1 MDSGHVG
8 GTYERHSYDLPPCVL
23 GGEVNTAHDPEGYSI
38 PGQRDACQHYAE
50 GLDARVVCEYVE
62 PGKSGTNLS
71 RPALQRMLSELDD
84 LTDYV
89 IFYDLS
95 RVARDD
101 FDALW
106 LLREI
111 EGRGCKLESTLER
124 VDDTPAGKLLYT
136 VMAGVNAFRSRGDAE
151 KVKLG
156 LKRKFLDG
164 GSSGPARLGYL
175 NVREKVGERDVAA
188 IAVDPERAPLIR
200 ELFDLAATGEHTI
213 TSLDDLIYEAGL
225 RTRSTPARP
234 SRRVARTRS
243 TASCATT
250 TTPAW

>member
-1 MDSGHVG
+1 MSKKAIIYLRVSSAGQ
-8 GTYERHSYDLPPCVL
+8 
-23 GGEVNTAHDPEGYSI
+23 VNTAHDPEGYSI
-38 PGQRDACQHYAE
+38 PGQREACQRYAATL
-50 GLDARVVCEYVE
+50 GARVIREYVE
-62 PGKSGTNLS
+62 PGKSGTSLS
-71 RPALQRMLSELDD
+71 RPALQQMLGELDE
-84 LTDYV
+84 LQPDYV

-151 KVKLG
+151 KVKMG
-156 LKRKFLDG
+156 LDRKFQAG
-164 GSSGPARLGYL
+164 GSAGPAGWATSTSASRSANATWQPSRLTP
-175 NVREKVGERDVAA
+175 NARRWSA
-188 IAVDPERAPLIR
+188 
-200 ELFDLAATGEHTI
+200 
-213 TSLDDLIYEAGL
+213 SS
-225 RTRSTPARP
+225 STWRPQASTP
-234 SRRVARTRS
+234 SRRWLISSPRQGCAPGHRHPVHPVRWPERPS

-250 TTPAW
+250 TTPA